1 MTVKTTFFTE
11 FCPLFSSQRIVK
23 FVTMKINEILV
34 LGTNLNSTP
43 QFNKIAKKVNAT
55 NGVLKINIDLEDWE
69 SIVRIEYNQAVINS
83 TKIIVL
89 FKQQGVKCY
98 ELLD

>member
-1 MTVKTTFFTE
+1 
-11 FCPLFSSQRIVK
+11 
-23 FVTMKINEILV
+23 MKINEILV

>member
-1 MTVKTTFFTE
+1 
-11 FCPLFSSQRIVK
+11 
-23 FVTMKINEILV
+23 MKINEILV

-55 NGVLKINIDLEDWE
+55 NGILKINIDLEDWE
-69 SIVRIEYNQAVINS
+69 NIVTIKYNQAVINS